1 MSPLFFVAPLVPV
14 IVVIVVVYAVLGW
27 RRRDG
32 DPDPGIGTVRRL
44 YFYAVSFV
52 ALMMAAFG
60 VSLVL
65 EQILEALLG
74 PDVISRSAAVL
85 AKGLAF
91 TIVGV
96 PLWVLHWRLVQR
108 YVKDIPVERRSV
120 IRKLYVYGVLV
131 VAVAGFLHALVGL
144 VQWLFRS
151 QPFDEFGWSA
161 VIVWAGV
168 WAFHW
173 RLESSEGQPTAE
185 ILSIRRLYLYLVSLG
200 TLVMTSVGFGMV
212 VTNILIEGYES
223 LVSVP
228 VLVPAEGGLWQES
241 VRNALAVG
249 LVGGAG
255 WGVHWLY
262 FAREDYGSTLRQVYL
277 YIFTILAGVVTVLV
291 STGIVLHGVIAWLL
305 GVPSD
310 ATAGGHFRFL
320 PGPLTSLFIG
330 VAMWAYHWTVVRS
343 EAATSLLES
352 EAARRAYAYILAALG
367 LGALVVAI
375 GIVVNTGLTVLT
387 ERSAE
392 LLVGDDLW
400 REPLALVITL
410 GLLGGPLWGY
420 YWRTIQGGVSSGG
433 AEERNAPA
441 RRIYIFAVL
450 GVGMLA
456 LLGSV
461 STLLFFGLR
470 DLLGEGLSMET
481 LRDARPAIAII
492 VPAAIF
498 LPYHWMT
505 YQQER
510 RVEPEVPV
518 PEMRRIR
525 KGVSV
530 LVAEAGDPLVRK
542 LEAAL
547 GYKVDVLTWADPD
560 AVQAEP
566 GDADLQSLVQRITTS
581 EGRSVLLIPEAAGV
595 RVISHD

>member
-1 MSPLFFVAPLVPV
+1 MSPLFFVLPLVPV
-14 IVVIVVVYAVLGW
+14 IVVMVVVYAVLGW

-32 DPDPGIGTVRRL
+32 EPDPGIGTVRRL
-44 YFYAVSFV
+44 YFYTVSFV
-52 ALMMAAFG
+52 ALMMAAIG
-60 VSLVL
+60 VSLAL
-65 EQILEALLG
+65 EHILEALFG
-74 PDVISRSAAVL
+74 PAVLSRSAAAL
-85 AKGLAF
+85 AGGLAL
-91 TIVGV
+91 TVVGA
-96 PLWVLHWRLVQR
+96 PLWALHWWLTQR
-108 YVKDIPVERRSV
+108 YVNDIPVERRSL
-120 IRKLYVYGVLV
+120 IRKLYVYLVLV

-144 VQWLFRS
+144 VQWLFGS
-151 QPFDEFGWSA
+151 QPFVEFGWSA
-161 VIVWAGV
+161 VIVWAAV

-185 ILSIRRLYLYLVSLG
+185 VLSIRRLYLYLVSLG
-200 TLVMTSVGFGMV
+200 TLVMASVGFGV
-212 VTNILIEGYES
+212 VVLIVLIEGYES

-228 VLVPAEGGLWQES
+228 VLLPAEGGLWQDS

-255 WGVHWLY
+255 WAVHWLY
-262 FAREDYGSTLRQVYL
+262 FAREDYASTLRQVYL

-291 STGIVLHGVIAWLL
+291 STGIVLHGVIAWRL
-305 GVPSD
+305 GVPGD
-310 ATAGGHFRFL
+310 ATAGAHFRFL

-330 VAMWAYHWTVVRS
+330 VAMWAYHWTVVRR
-343 EAATSLLES
+343 EASVSLLES
-352 EAARRAYAYILAALG
+352 EGARRSYAYILAALG

-375 GIVVNTGLTVLT
+375 GAVVNTGVTVVT

-400 REPLALVITL
+400 REPVTLVITL

-420 YWRTIQGGVSSGG
+420 YWRTIQGSVSSRG
-433 AEERNAPA
+433 AEERNATA

-461 STLLFFGLR
+461 SALLFFGLR
-470 DLLGEGLSMET
+470 DLLAEDLSLET
-481 LRDARPAIAII
+481 LRDARPVIAII
-492 VPAAIF
+492 APAVIF

-505 YQQER
+505 YQRER
-510 RVEPEVPV
+510 RAEPEFPV

-530 LVAEAGDPLVRK
+530 LVAEAGPLVRN

-547 GYKVDVLTWADPD
+547 GYRVEVLTWADPD
-560 AVQAEP
+560 AVQAEL

-581 EGRSVLLIPEAAGV
+581 EGRRVLLIPEAAGV

>member
-1 MSPLFFVAPLVPV
+1 MSPLFFVLSVVPV
-14 IVVIVVVYAVLGW
+14 IVVVAVVYAVLGW
-27 RRRDG
+27 RQRDG
-32 DPDPGIGTVRRL
+32 EPDPGIGTVRRL
-44 YFYAVSFV
+44 YFYTISFV

-60 VSLVL
+60 VAMVL

-74 PDVISRSAAVL
+74 PDVVSPSVDL
-85 AKGLAF
+85 LVWGM
-91 TIVGV
+91 TSTVVGV
-96 PLWVLHWRLVQR
+96 PLWVLHWWLIQR
-108 YVKDIPVERRSV
+108 YVNDIPVERRSV

-168 WAFHW
+168 WTFHW

-200 TLVMTSVGFGMV
+200 TLVMTSVGFGIV
-212 VTNILIEGYES
+212 VATILIEGYES

-228 VLVPAEGGLWQES
+228 VLLPAEGGLWQVS
-241 VRNALAVG
+241 LRNALAVG

-262 FAREDYGSTLRQVYL
+262 FAREDYTSTLRQVYL
-277 YIFTILAGVVTVLV
+277 YIFTILAGVVAVLV
-291 STGIVLHGVIAWLL
+291 SAGIVLNGVFTWLL
-305 GVPSD
+305 GAPGD
-310 ATAGGHFRFL
+310 DTAAAHFRSL
-320 PGPLTSLFIG
+320 PGPLTSVFIG
-330 VAMWAYHWTVVRS
+330 VAMWAYHWTVVRR
-343 EAATSLLES
+343 EAAVSLRES
-352 EAARRAYAYILAALG
+352 EGARRAYAYILAALG

-375 GIVVNTGLTVLT
+375 GVVVNTGLTVLT

-400 REPLALVITL
+400 REPLALLITL

-420 YWRTIQGGVSSGG
+420 YWRTIQGSVSSGG
-433 AEERNAPA
+433 AEERNSPA
-441 RRIYIFAVL
+441 RHIYIFAVL

-461 STLLFFGLR
+461 SVLLFFGLR
-470 DLLGEGLSMET
+470 DLLTEGLSMET
-481 LRDARPAIAII
+481 LRDARPAISII
-492 VPAAIF
+492 VPGAIF

-505 YQQER
+505 YQRDRQAEPEGALPER
-510 RVEPEVPV
+510 RP
-518 PEMRRIR
+518 RR

-530 LVAEAGDPLVRK
+530 LVAEAGDPLVRN

-547 GYKVDVLTWADPD
+547 GYRVDVLTWADPD
-560 AVQAEP
+560 AVQAEL
-566 GDADLQSLVQRITTS
+566 GDADLQSLVERITS
-581 EGRSVLLIPEAAGV
+581 SQGRSVLLIPEAAGV